1 MSVQVLILAAGKGSR
16 MKSDLPKVLHPLAGK
31 PMLSHVMS
39 ACEPLSPISVR
50 AIIGFGAQHIQSVF
64 GDNLEY
70 VVQVEQ
76 LGTGHAVDSARAD
89 IEDDATV
96 LVLYGDVPLVQP
108 ETLSSVVA
116 AADSGLALLSV
127 EIDDPTGYGR
137 IQRDTSGRVLGIV
150 EHKDATTEEREIK
163 EVNTGILAANGKLL
177 KRWLSQLSNDNAAG
191 EYYLTD
197 IVAMA
202 VAENIQVQAVQPE
215 AYWEVSGVNS
225 RQQLAELERIYQ
237 RAQADKLLVAGTTLA
252 DPARFDQR
260 GTLRVGRD
268 VHIDVNAIFEGDVVL
283 GDRVK
288 VGPNV
293 LIRNTQVADDVVIH
307 ASSVIDGAEI
317 GQGAEVGPFARLREG
332 TKLGSETK
340 IGNFVETK
348 KVILG
353 RGTKAGHLS
362 YLGDAE
368 LGEGVNVGAGTITC
382 NYDGTNKHKTRIGDS
397 VFVGSNTSMVA
408 PVEVESH
415 VTIGAGSVIT
425 SDIER
430 NALAIARA
438 RQRTIKNWKK

>member
-1 MSVQVLILAAGKGSR
+1 
-16 MKSDLPKVLHPLAGK
+16 
-31 PMLSHVMS
+31 
-39 ACEPLSPISVR
+39 
-50 AIIGFGAQHIQSVF
+50 
-64 GDNLEY
+64 
-70 VVQVEQ
+70 
-76 LGTGHAVDSARAD
+76 
-89 IEDDATV
+89 
-96 LVLYGDVPLVQP
+96 
-108 ETLSSVVA
+108 
-116 AADSGLALLSV
+116 
-127 EIDDPTGYGR
+127 
-137 IQRDTSGRVLGIV
+137 
-150 EHKDATTEEREIK
+150 
-163 EVNTGILAANGKLL
+163 
-177 KRWLSQLSNDNAAG
+177 
-191 EYYLTD
+191 
-197 IVAMA
+197 MA

-293 LIRNTQVADDVVIH
+293 LIRNTQVADDAVIH
-307 ASSVIDGAEI
+307 ANSVIDGAEI

-348 KVILG
+348 KAILG

-430 NALAIARA
+430 NALAVARA